1 MRAPKL
7 KQEHPMQIKQLVAV
21 AALGAGA
28 LASVH
33 AGDRG
38 LDYPEGFRLF
48 SHVTT
53 GIVTP
58 GFIFNGVDLGA
69 QVPGLHNIYANR
81 PALQGYRRVA
91 GSEPGKAEFNDGSVI
106 VFDLWQPG
114 VLDSGSGSFTF
125 QKERLAVA
133 VMEKDSK
140 KYASTG
146 GWGFQ
151 VFDPATKAALLSP
164 AAAQQCFAC
173 HQITPNTDFVFSKVS
188 N

>member
-1 MRAPKL
+1 MKPSRLFA
-7 KQEHPMQIKQLVAV
+7 IAAV
-21 AALGAGA
+21 ATATAS
-28 LASVH
+28 LAWATDAEV
-33 AGDRG
+33 G
-38 LDYPEGFRLF
+38 YPEGFRSF
-48 SHVTT
+48 AHVTT

-81 PALQGYRRVA
+81 PAWQGYRRLA
-91 GSEPGKAEFNDGSVI
+91 GAESGKREFNDGSVI

-114 VLDSGSGSFTF
+114 VLESGTGSFSF
-125 QKERLAVA
+125 QSKRLAVA

-151 VFDPATKAALLSP
+151 VFDAANQTPLLG
-164 AAAQQCFAC
+164 AAAQQQCFAC
-173 HQITPNTDFVFSKVS
+173 HQITPGTDFVFSKVS